1 MRRWLLVFVYVLLV
15 SAVLTGC
22 DRGDSGV
29 ATLDTKRPKIEQ
41 APAPAFT
48 LPDLAGRPH
57 TLAEYLQH
65 GPVMLVFYTTWCP
78 YCRKEIPTLKQA
90 YHDYAPKGLQI
101 VAVNAGLADSIE
113 NARAYAAQ
121 HTLPYPVLYDA
132 DAKIAALYGVRA
144 VPRIFLIQQ
153 NGRILKAD
161 RRVLLQV
168 LPQFVASKDRL

>member
-15 SAVLTGC
+15 SAVLAGC
-22 DRGDSGV
+22 DRGDSPSTV
-29 ATLDTKRPKIEQ
+29 PDTKRPKLEQ
-41 APAPAFT
+41 AVEFT

-57 TLAEYLQH
+57 TLAEYLQR

-161 RRVLLQV
+161 RRVPLQV